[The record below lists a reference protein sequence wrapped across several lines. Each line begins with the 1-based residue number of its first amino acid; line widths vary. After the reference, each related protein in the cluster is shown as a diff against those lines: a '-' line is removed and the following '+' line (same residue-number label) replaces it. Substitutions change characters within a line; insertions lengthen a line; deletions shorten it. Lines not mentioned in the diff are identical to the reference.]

1 MTTTNFAELP
11 RVPERCAPM
20 NSSLSP
26 SSPRVLITG
35 ATGFIGRELTSAAGS
50 FRLRAALR
58 SGPVPGLAAEPVV
71 VGEIDGRTD
80 WTRALAGIDYIVH
93 LAARVHV
100 MNPTAA
106 DRAEFERTNVVGTE
120 HLAIAAAGAGVKRFV
135 FLSSVKV
142 NGEMTVNRAF
152 RADDPPRPLDD
163 YGRSKLEAER
173 RLLKIDAE
181 SGMRVAIIRP
191 PLVYGPGVRANFLRL
206 LSWAARAA
214 PLPLASVE
222 NARSVVSVWNLCD
235 LICSLL
241 KRQEAI
247 GGVFMVSD
255 GEDISTPELIRRL
268 ASSMHRPVRLFPV
281 PLGLLRTIGMLT
293 GKSAEVKRLCES
305 LAVDM
310 SDTLAHLDWS
320 PPVTL
325 EQGLDLT
332 ARWYLHE
339 TRTGRRAER
348 YRRNSG

>member
-1 MTTTNFAELP
+1 MNLP
-11 RVPERCAPM
+11 P
-20 NSSLSP
+20 SP

-35 ATGFIGRELTSAAGS
+35 ATGFIGRELMSVARS

-58 SGPVPGLAAEPVV
+58 SGPVSELAAESVV

-80 WTRALAGIDYIVH
+80 WTQALAGIEYIVH

-106 DRAEFERTNVVGTE
+106 DRLEFERTNVVGTE
-120 HLAIAAAGAGVKRFV
+120 HLAIAAAKAGVKRFV

-152 RADDPPRPLDD
+152 QADDPPQPLDD

-173 RLLKIDAE
+173 RLLRIDAA

-191 PLVYGPGVRANFLRL
+191 PLVYGPGVSANFLRL
-206 LSWAARAA
+206 LSWANRAT
-214 PLPLASVE
+214 PLPLASVK

-241 KRQEAI
+241 RRREAI
-247 GGVFMVSD
+247 GGIYMISD
-255 GEDISTPELIRRL
+255 GEDISTPQLIRRL
-268 ASSMHRPVRLFPV
+268 ADSMHRPVRLFPA
-281 PLGLLRTIGMLT
+281 PLGLLRTIAALT
-293 GKSAEVKRLCES
+293 GKSAEFKRLCGS
-305 LAVDM
+305 LVVDM
-310 SDTLAHLDWS
+310 RDTRARLDWAPS
-320 PPVTL
+320 VTL
-325 EQGLDLT
+325 EQGLDRT

-339 TRTGRRAER
+339 TRAGRRAQGH
-348 YRRNSG
+348 RRHSG